1 MKATTNSAE
10 VAGRGSLEGWLN
22 AAYESLKESGVDA
35 VRVMPLAKK
44 LKLSRTSFY
53 WYFQDRE
60 SLLEALVSLWKNK
73 NTFNLVSQSQA
84 YAESITEAILN
95 VFDCWL
101 NSELFDSQF
110 EFAMRSWALQSPKV
124 AEEIRQA
131 DVQRVQALTQMFDR
145 FGFEHDAAVTR
156 ARSIYLTQIGYISM
170 NTQEPLAQ
178 RMRYIPEY
186 LKIFTGVEPEPRE
199 LERFYRRNAFSSADQ
214 QGPATPDERRTFSEK

>member
-10 VAGRGSLEGWLN
+10 AAGRGSLESWLN

-44 LKLSRTSFY
+44 LNLSRTSFY

-60 SLLEALVSLWKNK
+60 ALLEALVSLWKNK

-110 EFAMRSWALQSPKV
+110 EFAMRSWALQSPEV
-124 AEEIRQA
+124 AQEIRQA
-131 DVQRVQALTQMFDR
+131 DAQRVQALAQMFDR
-145 FGFEHDAAVTR
+145 FGFAHDAAVTR

-199 LERFYRRNAFSSADQ
+199 LERFYRRNGFTAADL
-214 QGPATPDERRTFSEK
+214 QG

>member
-1 MKATTNSAE
+1 MKAISNSAE
-10 VAGRGSLEGWLN
+10 AAGRGSLESWLN
-22 AAYESLKESGVDA
+22 AAYESLKESGVDG

-44 LKLSRTSFY
+44 LNLSRTSFY

-60 SLLEALVSLWKNK
+60 ALLEALVNLWKNK
-73 NTFNLVSQSQA
+73 NTLSLVAQSEA

-110 EFAMRSWALQSPKV
+110 EFAMRSWALQSPEV
-124 AEEIRQA
+124 AQEIRQA
-131 DVQRVQALTQMFDR
+131 DAQRVQALAQMFDR
-145 FGFEHDAAVTR
+145 FGFAHDAAVTR

-178 RMRYIPEY
+178 RMRFIPEY
-186 LKIFTGVEPEPRE
+186 LKIFTGVEPLPRE
-199 LERFYRRNAFSSADQ
+199 LERFFQRNGFSSAELQ
-214 QGPATPDERRTFSEK
+214 H

>member
-10 VAGRGSLEGWLN
+10 AAGRGSLESWLN

-44 LKLSRTSFY
+44 LNLSRTSFY

-60 SLLEALVSLWKNK
+60 ALLEALVSLWKNK

-110 EFAMRSWALQSPKV
+110 EFAMRSWALQSPEV
-124 AEEIRQA
+124 AQEIRQA
-131 DVQRVQALTQMFDR
+131 DAQRVQALAQMFDR
-145 FGFEHDAAVTR
+145 FGFAHDAAVTR

-186 LKIFTGVEPEPRE
+186 LKIFTGVDPEPRE
-199 LERFYRRNAFSSADQ
+199 LERFYRRNGFTAADL
-214 QGPATPDERRTFSEK
+214 QG

>member
-1 MKATTNSAE
+1 MKATSNSVEA
-10 VAGRGSLEGWLN
+10 AGRGSLESWLN

-44 LKLSRTSFY
+44 LNLSRTSFY

-60 SLLEALVSLWKNK
+60 ALLEALVNLWKNK
-73 NTFNLVSQSQA
+73 NTLSLVKQSEA

-110 EFAMRSWALQSPKV
+110 EFAMRSWALQSPEV
-124 AEEIRQA
+124 AQEIRQA
-131 DVQRVQALTQMFDR
+131 DAQRVQALAQMFDR
-145 FGFEHDAAVTR
+145 FGFAHDAAVTR

-170 NTQEPLAQ
+170 NTQEPMAQ
-178 RMRYIPEY
+178 RMRYVPEY
-186 LKIFTGVEPEPRE
+186 LKIFTGVDPLPRE
-199 LERFYRRNAFSSADQ
+199 LERFFQRNGFSLAELS
-214 QGPATPDERRTFSEK
+214 R